1 MFCFLLHTT
10 ETMYKNFIK
19 RAIDILLSLC
29 GLVVLLPLLLIIA
42 ALVKIDSPG
51 PVFFTQR
58 RIGKDKE
65 EFLIYKFR
73 SMRTDAPKDVPT
85 HLLQNTDRHITRFGN
100 FIRKTSLD
108 ELPQLINILKGDMSI
123 VGPRPALYNQ
133 FDLIEERDKYGANAL
148 VPGLTGWAQIKG
160 RDELPIPRKA
170 ALDGYYAN
178 HLSLWMDL
186 KCFFGTIPAVLLGK
200 GIVEGVHEGKKKILI
215 ITNHSYMLYRFRLEL
230 IEKLAED
237 NEVILSMPFVG
248 HEEDFQKL
256 GLRCIETK
264 LERRG
269 MNPIK
274 DFSLIREYDHQLKE
288 INPDLVITYSIK
300 PNIYAGSL
308 CGRNGIPY
316 VSVVQGLGSAF
327 ENPGLEKLVSFMYK
341 YALMDASAVFFENG
355 NDAQFFLDRKLIS
368 PNKVKVLSG
377 AGVNLKTY
385 EYKQYPN
392 NDVFHF
398 AYIGR
403 IMKEKGIG
411 ELLEACEELR
421 SRGYQFIL
429 DFVGFYEDENE
440 EEYRKEIERQI
451 VKGQADD
458 HGFKED
464 PRPYYEMADCV
475 VMPSYHE
482 GMSNVLLEAAA
493 IGRPVITTNVPG
505 CREAVKDE
513 ISGLLV
519 DSRDPIS
526 LAEAMEKMLNM
537 SWEQREV
544 MGKEG
549 RKKMEEIFDK
559 EKVVKETISNLPL

>member
-1 MFCFLLHTT
+1 
-10 ETMYKNFIK
+10 MYKKFFK

-29 GLVVLLPLLLIIA
+29 GLIVLLPLFLIISV
-42 ALVKIDSPG
+42 LIKIDSPG

-73 SMRTDAPKDVPT
+73 SMRTDAPRDVPT
-85 HLLQNTDRHITRFGN
+85 HLLQNTEKHITRLGN
-100 FIRKTSLD
+100 FLRKTSLD

-133 FDLIEERDKYGANAL
+133 YDLIEARDKYDANSL
-148 VPGLTGWAQIKG
+148 IPGLTGWAQIKG

-178 HLSLWMDL
+178 HLSFLMDL
-186 KCFFGTIPAVLLGK
+186 KCFLGTIPAVLLRR

-230 IEKLAED
+230 IKKLMED
-237 NEVILSMPFVG
+237 YEVILSMPFVG

-256 GLRCIETK
+256 GLCCIETK
-264 LERRG
+264 FERRG

-274 DFSLIREYDHQLKE
+274 DFALVREYEHQLKE
-288 INPDLVITYSIK
+288 INPDLAITYSIK
-300 PNIYAGSL
+300 PNIYAGWL

-316 VSVVQGLGSAF
+316 ASVIQGLGSAF
-327 ENPGLEKLVSFMYK
+327 ENPHLEILVSFMYK
-341 YALMDASAVFFENG
+341 HALMDASVIFFENES
-355 NDAQFFLDRKLIS
+355 DAQFFLDKELIS
-368 PNKVKVLSG
+368 PNKVKVLPG

-385 EYKQYPN
+385 DYKEYPK
-392 NDVFHF
+392 NDLFRF

-411 ELLEACEELR
+411 ELLEASRELR
-421 SRGYQFIL
+421 DRGYRFIL

-440 EEYRKEIERQI
+440 DEYRKEIERQVI
-451 VKGQADD
+451 RGEAND

-464 PRPYYEMADCV
+464 PRPYYEMADCI

-493 IGRPVITTNVPG
+493 MGRPVITTDVPG
-505 CREAVKDE
+505 CREAVNDG

-519 DSRDPIS
+519 KSRDTVS
-526 LAEAMEKMLNM
+526 LTEAMETMLKM
-537 SWEQREV
+537 ERKEREA

-549 RKKMEEIFDK
+549 RSKMEEVFDK
-559 EKVVKETISNLPL
+559 EKVVEETIKNLPL

>member
-1 MFCFLLHTT
+1 M
-10 ETMYKNFIK
+10 
-19 RAIDILLSLC
+19 LSLC
-29 GLVVLLPLLLIIA
+29 GLIVLLPLFLIISI
-42 ALVKIDSPG
+42 LVKIDSPG
-51 PVFFTQR
+51 PVFFKQR
-58 RIGKDKE
+58 RIGKDKK

-85 HLLQNTDRHITRFGN
+85 HLLQNSERHITKLGY

-108 ELPQLINILKGDMSI
+108 ELPQLLNIIKGDMSI

-133 FDLIEERDKYGANAL
+133 YDLVEERDKYSANAL

-160 RDELPIPRKA
+160 RDELPISRKA

-178 HLSLWMDL
+178 HLSFWMDL
-186 KCFFGTIPAVLLGK
+186 KCFVGTIPAVLLRR
-200 GIVEGVHEGKKKILI
+200 GIVEGAHEGRKKILI

-230 IEKLAED
+230 IKKLAEE

-248 HEEDFQKL
+248 HEDDFQEL

-269 MNPIK
+269 MNPAK
-274 DFSLIREYDHQLKE
+274 DLSLIREYEHQLKE

-300 PNIYAGSL
+300 PNIYAGYL

-316 VSVVQGLGSAF
+316 VSVIQGLGSAF
-327 ENPGLEKLVSFMYK
+327 ENPSLEKLVSFMYK
-341 YALMDASAVFFENG
+341 YALLDASAVFFENE
-355 NDAQFFLDRKLIS
+355 NNARFFLDKKLVS
-368 PNKVKVLSG
+368 SNRVKVLPG

-385 EYKQYPN
+385 EYTKYPK
-392 NDVFHF
+392 NDIFRF

-411 ELLEACEELR
+411 ELLAACEELR
-421 SRGYQFIL
+421 NRGYQFIL

-440 EEYRKEIERQI
+440 EEYRKEIERLV

-464 PRPYYEMADCV
+464 PRPYYETADCI

-482 GMSNVLLEAAA
+482 GMNNVLLEAASM
-493 IGRPVITTNVPG
+493 GRPVITTDVPG
-505 CREAVKDE
+505 CREAVDDE
-513 ISGLLV
+513 INGLLV
-519 DSRDPIS
+519 KPRNTAS
-526 LAEAMEKMLNM
+526 LVEAMEKMLKKTK
-537 SWEQREV
+537 EERET

-549 RKKMEEIFDK
+549 RKKMEKSFNK
-559 EKVVKETISNLPL
+559 EKVVRETIASLPL

>member
-1 MFCFLLHTT
+1 
-10 ETMYKNFIK
+10 MYKRFFK

-29 GLVVLLPLLLIIA
+29 GLVVLLPLFLIISMM
-42 ALVKIDSPG
+42 VKIDSPG

-85 HLLQNTDRHITRFGN
+85 HLLQNTDRHITRFGS
-100 FIRKTSLD
+100 FLRKTSLD
-108 ELPQLINILKGDMSI
+108 ELPQLINILRGDMSI

-133 FDLIEERDKYGANAL
+133 YDLIEAREKYGANAL

-160 RDELPIPRKA
+160 RDELPIFRKA

-178 HLSLWMDL
+178 HLSFYMDL
-186 KCFFGTIPAVLLGK
+186 KCFLGTIPAVLLRK
-200 GIVEGVHEGKKKILI
+200 GIVEGVHNEKKKILI

-237 NEVILSMPFVG
+237 YEVVLSMPFVG

-256 GLRCIETK
+256 GFRCIETK

-269 MNPIK
+269 MNPTK
-274 DFSLIREYDHQLKE
+274 DFSLIREYEHQLRE
-288 INPDLVITYSIK
+288 INPDLAITYSIK
-300 PNIYAGSL
+300 PNIYAGWL

-316 VSVVQGLGSAF
+316 VPVIQGLGSAF
-327 ENPGLEKLVSFMYK
+327 EDPNIEKLVSFMYK
-341 YALMDASAVFFENG
+341 HALMDASVVFFENSA
-355 NDAQFFLDRKLIS
+355 DASFFQNKKLVS
-368 PNKVKVLSG
+368 SDKVKVLPG
-377 AGVNLKTY
+377 AGVNLKIY
-385 EYKQYPN
+385 DYRQYPEN
-392 NDVFHF
+392 NVFRF

-403 IMKEKGIG
+403 IMREKGIG
-411 ELLEACEELR
+411 ELFAACEDLR
-421 SRGYQFIL
+421 NRGYQFIL

-440 EEYRKEIERQI
+440 EDYRNEIERQVI
-451 VKGQADD
+451 RGQADD
-458 HGFKED
+458 RGFKED
-464 PRPYYEMADCV
+464 PRPYYEIADCV

-493 IGRPVITTNVPG
+493 MGRPVITTDIPG
-505 CREAVKDE
+505 CREAVDDG

-519 DSRDPIS
+519 KSKDVVS
-526 LAEAMEKMLNM
+526 LTEAMETMLNTT
-537 SWEQREV
+537 REERET

-549 RKKMEEIFDK
+549 RKKMEKCFDK
-559 EKVVKETISNLPL
+559 NKVVEETISNLPL

>member
-1 MFCFLLHTT
+1 
-10 ETMYKNFIK
+10 MYKKFFK

-29 GLVVLLPLLLIIA
+29 GLIVLLPLLLIVA
-42 ALVKIDSPG
+42 VLVKIDSPG
-51 PVFFTQR
+51 PALFTQR

-73 SMRTDAPKDVPT
+73 SMKKDAPRDVPT
-85 HLLQNTDRHITRFGN
+85 HLLQNTDMHITRFGN

-133 FDLIEERDKYGANAL
+133 YDLIEERDKYGANAL

-160 RDELPIPRKA
+160 RDELPIRRKA

-178 HLSLWMDL
+178 HLSFLLDL
-186 KCFFGTIPAVLLGK
+186 RCFFGTIPAVLLRK
-200 GIVEGVHEGKKKILI
+200 GIVEGVHEEKKKILI

-230 IEKLAED
+230 IQKLAE
-237 NEVILSMPFVG
+237 NHEVILSMPFVG

-256 GLRCIETK
+256 GMRCIETK

-269 MNPIK
+269 MNPIR
-274 DFSLIREYDHQLKE
+274 DLSLIHEYEHQLKE
-288 INPDLVITYSIK
+288 INPDLVMTYSIK

-308 CGRNGIPY
+308 CARNGIPY
-316 VSVVQGLGSAF
+316 ASVIQGLGSAF
-327 ENPGLEKLVSFMYK
+327 EDPKLEKLVSFMYK
-341 YALMDASAVFFENG
+341 YALKDASVVFFENEV
-355 NDAQFFLDRKLIS
+355 DAEFFLIKELVL
-368 PNKVKVLSG
+368 PEKVNTLPG
-377 AGVNLKTY
+377 AGVNLETY
-385 EYKQYPN
+385 SYKQYPKN
-392 NDVFHF
+392 ENFRF

-403 IMKEKGIG
+403 IMREKGIG
-411 ELLEACEELR
+411 ELFAACEDLR

-440 EEYRKEIERQI
+440 EEYRKEIERQVI
-451 VKGQADD
+451 RGQAED

-493 IGRPVITTNVPG
+493 MGRPVITTDVPG
-505 CREAVKDE
+505 CKEAVEKE
-513 ISGLLV
+513 VSGLLAKPKDV
-519 DSRDPIS
+519 VS
-526 LAEAMEKMLNM
+526 LAEAMEAMLKLNRK
-537 SWEQREV
+537 EREM
-544 MGKEG
+544 MGING
-549 RKKMEEIFDK
+549 RKRMEMLFSK
-559 EKVVKETISNLPL
+559 EDVVNKTIKALSEVL

>member
-1 MFCFLLHTT
+1 M
-10 ETMYKNFIK
+10 
-19 RAIDILLSLC
+19 LSLC
-29 GLVVLLPLLLIIA
+29 GLIVLLPLLLIIS
-42 ALVKIDSPG
+42 ALIAIDSSG

-58 RIGKDKE
+58 RIGKDKK

-133 FDLIEERDKYGANAL
+133 NDLIEERDKYGANEL

-178 HLSLWMDL
+178 HLSFLMDL

-200 GIVEGVHEGKKKILI
+200 GIVEGVREGRKKILI
-215 ITNHSYMLYRFRLEL
+215 ISNHSYMLYRFRLEL

-274 DFSLIREYDHQLKE
+274 DLSLIREYEHQLRE

-300 PNIYAGSL
+300 PNIYVGSL

-327 ENPGLEKLVSFMYK
+327 ENPSLEKIVSFMYK
-341 YALMDASAVFFENG
+341 YALMDASTVFFENE
-355 NDAQFFLDRKLIS
+355 NDAQFFLNKHLVLL
-368 PNKVKVLSG
+368 NKVKVLPG
-377 AGVNLKTY
+377 AGVNLETY
-385 EYKQYPN
+385 EYKKYPK
-392 NDVFHF
+392 NDIFHF

-411 ELLEACEELR
+411 ELLEACKDLR

-440 EEYRKEIERQI
+440 EEYRKEIERQ
-451 VKGQADD
+451 VVRGQADD

-464 PRPYYEMADCV
+464 PRPYYELADCI

-493 IGRPVITTNVPG
+493 MGRPVITTNIPG
-505 CREAVKDE
+505 CREAVDDGE
-513 ISGLLV
+513 SGLLV
-519 DSRDPIS
+519 KPRDTVS
-526 LAEAMEKMLNM
+526 LAEAMEKMLKM
-537 SWEQREV
+537 SREQRKA

-549 RKKMEEIFDK
+549 RKKMEETFDK
-559 EKVVKETISNLPL
+559 EKVVKETITSLPL